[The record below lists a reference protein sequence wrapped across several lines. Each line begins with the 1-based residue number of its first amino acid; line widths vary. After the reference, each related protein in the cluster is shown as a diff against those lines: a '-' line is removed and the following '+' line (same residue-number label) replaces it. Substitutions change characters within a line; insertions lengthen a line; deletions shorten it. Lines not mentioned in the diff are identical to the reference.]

1 MLKTRIDRECLCRAD
16 EGKVGSGR
24 RRQDGV
30 ALQMMTSTNH
40 ESGGRQAAR
49 IYDACKHCDR
59 VLSWSVDQ
67 LRHSLIIVCLIKLA
81 LEGRNHRILTH
92 SSIRRRSHI
101 YSVDTGPRADT
112 THAMT
117 RPEPF
122 VSHPRPVSRAA
133 LKNRRLTKSQ
143 LQRVGV
149 RVSRHATK
157 KRRHVWIRTSY
168 ACYNAI

>member
-30 ALQMMTSTNH
+30 ALQMMTSTNL

-67 LRHSLIIVCLIKLA
+67 LKHILMTVRLASKGPGEQVHSLL
-81 LEGRNHRILTH
+81 GRT
-92 SSIRRRSHI
+92 
-101 YSVDTGPRADT
+101 
-112 THAMT
+112 AM
-117 RPEPF
+117 
-122 VSHPRPVSRAA
+122 
-133 LKNRRLTKSQ
+133 
-143 LQRVGV
+143 
-149 RVSRHATK
+149 
-157 KRRHVWIRTSY
+157 I
-168 ACYNAI
+168 